1 MIVLETSALVAAL
14 LGEPDRGRILLALT
28 SAEAVMMSAFSRY
41 EALVVLRGKG
51 ELDALGDVDL
61 FLSELNATILSF
73 DEVQSTLAFQAYAR
87 FGKGSGSAAKLNLAD
102 CAAYALATHLSAPL
116 LFVGEDFAHTD
127 VQIA

>member
-61 FLSELNATILSF
+61 FLSELNAAILPF

-102 CAAYALATHLSAPL
+102 CAAYALATHLSAQL

>member
-28 SAEAVMMSAFSRY
+28 SAEAVIMSAFSRY
-41 EALVVLRGKG
+41 ETLVVLRGKG
-51 ELDALGDVDL
+51 ELDALGAVDL

>member
-28 SAEAVMMSAFSRY
+28 STEAVMMSAFNRY

-61 FLSELNATILSF
+61 FLSELNAAILPF

-87 FGKGSGSAAKLNLAD
+87 FGKGSGSAAELNLAD

>member
-28 SAEAVMMSAFSRY
+28 STEAVVISAFSRY
-41 EALVVLRGKG
+41 EAMVVLQGKG
-51 ELDALGDVDL
+51 ELEALEDVDL
-61 FLSELNATILSF
+61 FLSELNAAILPF
-73 DEVQSTLAFQAYAR
+73 GEVQSTLAFQAYAK
-87 FGKGSGSAAKLNLAD
+87 FGKGSRSAAKLNLAD
-102 CAAYALATHLSAPL
+102 CAAYALATHLGAPL

>member
-28 SAEAVMMSAFSRY
+28 SAEAVIMSAFSRY
-41 EALVVLRGKG
+41 ETLVVLRGKG
-51 ELDALGDVDL
+51 ELDALGAVDL
-61 FLSELNATILSF
+61 FLSELNAAILPF

-87 FGKGSGSAAKLNLAD
+87 FGKGSGSAAELNLAD